1 MLIILAIKASSHV
14 REPQEK
20 IERVGGGADAYRKG
34 QGWFTMGG
42 GG

>member
-20 IERVGGGADAYRKG
+20 IERGEGRGGGQMHTGRDRDR
-34 QGWFTMGG
+34 GG
-42 GG
+42 